1 MGVSAAESPTYL
13 PLLRD
18 MPETELPRERMLSRG
33 AKALSDVELLA
44 ILLRT
49 GSRGE
54 HVIDLAKRLL
64 READG
69 LEGLGRLSLG
79 ELVAMRSVG
88 RARAAQVM
96 AAIEL
101 GRRIGTLQPH
111 ERPVITHP
119 GHVFALLG
127 AEMAL
132 LEQEE
137 LRVILMNTRYQVMGI
152 REIYKGNAHTVT
164 VRVGEVFRDA
174 VRENCPNVIV
184 VHNHPSGDPTP
195 SHHDV
200 SLTRQMYDAGRLLGI
215 DLVDH
220 VIITRKGPYSLHDAG
235 MGFPKA

>member
-1 MGVSAAESPTYL
+1 MVVQATGDATYL
-13 PLLRD
+13 SLLHD
-18 MPETELPRERMLSRG
+18 IPATELPRERMLARG
-33 AKALSDVELLA
+33 AKALSDVELMA

-64 READG
+64 RDADG

-79 ELVAMRSVG
+79 ELVAMRNVG
-88 RARAAQVM
+88 RARAAQLM

-101 GRRIGTLQPH
+101 GRRIGSVQPH
-111 ERPVITHP
+111 ERPVIAHP

-127 AEMAL
+127 ADMAL
-132 LEQEE
+132 LDQEE
-137 LRVILMNTRYQVMGI
+137 LRVILMNTRHQVMGV
-152 REIYKGNAHTVT
+152 RELYKGSAHTVA

-174 VRENCPNVIV
+174 IRENCPNVIV

-200 SLTRQMYDAGRLLGI
+200 SLTREMYDAGRLLGI

-235 MGFPKA
+235 IGFPKT